1 MWLLWRGDCHRLS
14 VVDTECLALGPCA
27 EEILTEW
34 RALGI
39 ELSCCGTQ
47 RSHLIDVVEAGYID
61 ICTVT
66 GNEFVKGDLSPQGFN

>member
-1 MWLLWRGDCHRLS
+1 MT
-14 VVDTECLALGPCA
+14 VTDTECLALGPCA

-39 ELSCCGTQ
+39 ELSCCGTL
-47 RSHLIDVVEAGYID
+47 RSHLIDIVEAGCID

-66 GNEFVKGDLSPQGFN
+66 GFVKGDLSPQGLN